1 MFAAPGPPSLLLLN
15 LGLIAY
21 FADAEVG
28 RKFLTQYMDG
38 RKEKLTAGYSC
49 RFRDMKKSSSYIFIL
64 KENETSMIN
73 HHRSLILNPLY
84 DDGRNDIQEYI
95 NIVTVITG

>member
-1 MFAAPGPPSLLLLN
+1 MSF
-15 LGLIAY
+15 
-21 FADAEVG
+21 
-28 RKFLTQYMDG
+28 Q
-38 RKEKLTAGYSC
+38 
-49 RFRDMKKSSSYIFIL
+49 RFKKSSSYIFIL

>member
-1 MFAAPGPPSLLLLN
+1 MFAAPGPLSLLLLN
-15 LGLIAY
+15 LGLVAY
-21 FADAEVG
+21 FADAKVG

-64 KENETSMIN
+64 KENETSMIIIEVSFSI
-73 HHRSLILNPLY
+73 RSN